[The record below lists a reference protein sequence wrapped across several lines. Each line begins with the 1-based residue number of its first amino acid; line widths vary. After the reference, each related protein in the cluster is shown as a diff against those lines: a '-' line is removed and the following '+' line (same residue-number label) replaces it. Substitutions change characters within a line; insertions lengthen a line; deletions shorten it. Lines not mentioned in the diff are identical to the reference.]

1 MKREIPLPSAWC
13 SRMEKSLGAEYEAFF
28 EIQSSTSPVSIRLN
42 PNKAAAL
49 PFEGMMPIEWSPYG
63 RYLPD
68 RPIFT
73 LDPLF
78 HAGAYYVQE
87 AGSMLID
94 ELIRS
99 IPTRETPLN
108 VLDLCAA
115 PGGKSLGL
123 LDSIA
128 RNGILVANEPVSS
141 RNDALRHNL
150 SRWGRSNVIVTQ
162 SEARHFSPKQRFD
175 VILIDAPCS
184 GEGLFRKDHAA
195 RGEWTP
201 ERAQACVVRQQQILT
216 DIFPALKP
224 GGYMI
229 YSTCTYNPA
238 ENDECLSEFI
248 SENPVQPIGVT
259 PPSNVVQTRYGWQ
272 AFPHRI
278 SGEGFYCALLQ
289 KDGDWSANDHDI
301 GKPKKTT
308 IKHWET
314 FVGEDLS
321 MHLREE
327 KIGTVLFP
335 AFMSNLLDSLSGQV
349 QIRQYGT
356 PLGVTKGDLA
366 IPSAELAMS
375 DVLSSDF
382 NSIDLTPE
390 QALHFLSGETRFA
403 PGNESGWH
411 LIRQGGLGL
420 GWAKWVGNRWNN
432 HYPLPWR
439 IRMNLKQ

>member
-13 SRMEKSLGAEYEAFF
+13 SRMENSLGAEAKAFF
-28 EIQSSTSPVSIRLN
+28 ETQASNSPVSIRLN
-42 PNKAAAL
+42 PNKSASLSFDAML
-49 PFEGMMPIEWSPYG
+49 PIAWSPHG
-63 RYLPD
+63 RYLPE

-99 IPTRETPLN
+99 IPLGDKPLC

-128 RNGILVANEPVSS
+128 SNGILVANEPVSS

-150 SRWGRSNVIVTQ
+150 ARWGRSNVIVTQ
-162 SEARHFSPKQRFD
+162 SEARHFAKEQRFD

-195 RGEWTP
+195 RSEWTP
-201 ERAQACVVRQQQILT
+201 ERAQQCSLRQQQILS

-224 GGYMI
+224 GGYLI

-238 ENDECLSEFI
+238 ENDECLDEFI
-248 SENPVQPIGVT
+248 AKYPVQHLVVNAPF
-259 PPSNVVQTRYGWQ
+259 NVEQTRYGWQ

-278 SGEGFYCALLQ
+278 NGEGFYCALLQ
-289 KDGDWSANDHDI
+289 KEGDWHENDLDF
-301 GKPKKTT
+301 GRS
-308 IKHWET
+308 IKALHRHWTT
-314 FVGEDLS
+314 FVGES
-321 MHLREE
+321 PNMNYREE
-327 KIGTVLFP
+327 KIGTVMFP
-335 AFMSNLLDSLSGQV
+335 AMMNNLLDSLAGQV

-356 PLGVTKGDLA
+356 PLGLIKGDSA
-366 IPSAELAMS
+366 IPSAELALS
-375 DVLSSDF
+375 DVLSS
-382 NSIDLTPE
+382 NINITQLTKT
-390 QALHFLSGETRFA
+390 QSLHFLSGDTRFTTGTA
-403 PGNESGWH
+403 SGWH
-411 LIRQGGLGL
+411 LITQGGLGL
-420 GWAKWVGNRWNN
+420 GWAKWVGSRWNN
-432 HYPLPWR
+432 HYPMPWR
-439 IRMNLKQ
+439 IRMSLS